1 MPSDRQGN
9 PGCLHDRIGRRWDE
23 AAGLSLD
30 VMAYTM
36 VAIRCMRPP
45 QTLENDRRKIG
56 RRSMNRRRV
65 IWLIA
70 LLGVVALWASAGRV
84 GRASAATKLTL
95 GMPTTPPNL
104 VHIGPWVAQEQGF
117 FAEEGLDVEITTF
130 EGGIY
135 VIRNVVS
142 GGLDA
147 GEGAGAAVAVSVAK
161 KAGIKAIY
169 APAPRFSSTLTVRS
183 NIKTLQD
190 LKGKKFGVQEI
201 GGFADVLSRMVLR
214 KAGIKPEEVTFVP
227 IASADV
233 PPLVAGAID
242 TAVLH
247 VDQLMLARQKDPS
260 FHPLVKFWELEPN
273 QLFLVVVAQEKKL
286 AAEPGKYQALIRA
299 LAKAN
304 RFMYANKART
314 VEIAVKYAKIP
325 RDVVEPA
332 YDELV
337 KGKVWAQNDGLPR
350 EKVEYTINRMVQV
363 GSIKPE
369 ERPRHEDY
377 VAVSIL
383 EEAMK
388 RLPRVPDYD

>member
-1 MPSDRQGN
+1 MNKRSVTGLLALVLVGFAFCGTSVP
-9 PGCLHDRIGRRWDE
+9 
-23 AAGLSLD
+23 LSL
-30 VMAYTM
+30 A
-36 VAIRCMRPP
+36 
-45 QTLENDRRKIG
+45 
-56 RRSMNRRRV
+56 
-65 IWLIA
+65 
-70 LLGVVALWASAGRV
+70 
-84 GRASAATKLTL
+84 ASAAKMTL

-104 VHIGPWVAQEQGF
+104 VHIVPWVAMEQGF
-117 FAEEGLDVEITTF
+117 FADEGLDVEITTF

-147 GEGAGAAVAVSVAK
+147 GAGVGASVAVSVAK
-161 KAGIKAIY
+161 KAGIKAIFGS
-169 APAPRFSSTLTVRS
+169 APRFASTMTVRS

-190 LKGKKFGVQEI
+190 LKGKKIGVQEI
-201 GGFADVLSRMVLR
+201 GGFADVLSRMVLA
-214 KAGIKPEEVTFVP
+214 KAGIKPEEVTFIP

-233 PPLVAGAID
+233 PPLLAGQID

-247 VDQLMLARQKDPS
+247 VDQLMMARQKDPS

-273 QLFLVVVAQEKKL
+273 QLFNVFVAQEKKL
-286 AAEPGKYQALIRA
+286 AAEPAKFQALVRA

-314 VEIAVKYAKIP
+314 VEVAVKHAKLP
-325 RDVVEPA
+325 REVAEPA

-350 EKVEYTINRMVQV
+350 AKVEYTIERMVKV

-369 ERPRHEDY
+369 ERPKHEDY
-377 VAVSIL
+377 VALSII

-388 RLPRVPDYD
+388 RLSRVPDYD

>member
-1 MPSDRQGN
+1 MKQRYVI
-9 PGCLHDRIGRRWDE
+9 CLMALVLG
-23 AAGLSLD
+23 AA
-30 VMAYTM
+30 
-36 VAIRCMRPP
+36 
-45 QTLENDRRKIG
+45 
-56 RRSMNRRRV
+56 
-65 IWLIA
+65 
-70 LLGVVALWASAGRV
+70 ALWGSAGQ
-84 GRASAATKLTL
+84 ASAASAAATKMTF

-117 FAEEGLDVEITTF
+117 FKDEGLDVEIITF
-130 EGGIY
+130 EGGVY

-147 GEGAGAAVAVSVAK
+147 GAGVGASAAVSIAK
-161 KAGIKAIY
+161 KAGIKVIY
-169 APAPRFSSTLTVRS
+169 ALAPKFASTLTVRS

-201 GGFADVLSRMVLR
+201 GGFADIMSRMVLG
-214 KAGIKPEEVTFVP
+214 KAGIKPEEVTFIP

-233 PPLVAGAID
+233 PPLLAGAID

-247 VDQLMLARQKDPS
+247 VDQLMLARQKEPS

-273 QLFLVVVAQEKKL
+273 QLFLVVVAPEKKL
-286 AAEPGKYQALIRA
+286 AAEPAKYQALVRA

-314 VEIAVKYAKIP
+314 VEIAVKHAKIP
-325 RDVVEPA
+325 RDVVEAA

-350 EKVEYTINRMVQV
+350 QKVEYTIDRMVKV
-363 GSIKPE
+363 GNIKPE
-369 ERPRHEDY
+369 ERPKPEDF
-377 VAVSIL
+377 VAVSIV
-383 EEAMK
+383 EGAMK
-388 RLPRVPDYD
+388 SLPRVPDYD

>member
-1 MPSDRQGN
+1 
-9 PGCLHDRIGRRWDE
+9 
-23 AAGLSLD
+23 
-30 VMAYTM
+30 
-36 VAIRCMRPP
+36 
-45 QTLENDRRKIG
+45 
-56 RRSMNRRRV
+56 MNRRRV
-65 IWLIA
+65 IWLMA
-70 LLGVVALWASAGRV
+70 LILGVVALWGSAGQM

-117 FAEEGLDVEITTF
+117 FAEEGLDVEINTF

-147 GEGAGAAVAVSVAK
+147 GAGAGAAVAVSVAK

-247 VDQLMLARQKDPS
+247 VDQLMVARQKDPS

-273 QLFLVVVAQEKKL
+273 QLFLVLVAQEKKL

-314 VEIAVKYAKIP
+314 VEIAVKHAKIP
-325 RDVVEPA
+325 RDVVELA
-332 YDELV
+332 YDKLV
-337 KGKVWAQNDGLPR
+337 KGKVWAQNDGLSR
-350 EKVEYTINRMVQV
+350 EKVEYTIDRMVQV

-369 ERPRHEDY
+369 ERPKHEDY